1 MPNTPEFLQKLSI
14 SYSSVVLRGRVP
26 FWQPPTYNNGLY
38 NNQLNERVHYYWAD
52 YQDLLVYLE
61 QTTPPRTRVA
71 NLLYYTPAILGKV
84 PRSSVFPTPA
94 LNFVRSDPS
103 FLPLYLKRLEE
114 ATDSI
119 VVWSPEESRLNR
131 ELSNSFGT
139 SFETVI
145 EKYYE
150 PQARFGSIE
159 VWRRKQPSPE
169 NRWEIRPFSSVS
181 QTTD

>member
-1 MPNTPEFLQKLSI
+1 M
-14 SYSSVVLRGRVP
+14 
-26 FWQPPTYNNGLY
+26 PPTYNNGIY
-38 NNQLNERVHYYWAD
+38 NQLNERIHYGWSD

-61 QTTPPRTRVA
+61 QTTPLGTRVA

-114 ATDSI
+114 VTDSI

-131 ELSNSFGT
+131 EIYSSFRAI
-139 SFETVI
+139 I

-150 PQARFGSIE
+150 PQARFGPIE
-159 VWRRKQPSPE
+159 VWRRKQPGPVEDRTTARVSWPVQAGDPFTQARE
-169 NRWEIRPFSSVS
+169 EHERLLIRVIM
-181 QTTD
+181 